1 MNLVERRMLDALRR
15 GRDEYNFVSVKAEF
29 EAEGTRP
36 NEFLR
41 LLELARKAGLKVALK
56 IGGAEAVSDLLV
68 SKLYGVDYII
78 APMVESRY
86 ALTKYVEAVGK
97 VYNQDERTDTEF
109 LFNLETEN
117 TLKCFNEMVPSAV
130 EGDIGV
136 VFGRVDY
143 TLSCGMARG
152 AVDDRRITDDILKV
166 ASICKEK
173 DIPLVVGGSVSEKS
187 VDILE
192 ELRSVHLTRFETR
205 KVVFGADVSRDAAAA
220 SAGIDLAGAFELD
233 WLINKSEYYQRACH
247 EDATRIEMLSKRFNR

>member
-1 MNLVERRMLDALRR
+1 MLDALRR

-56 IGGAEAVSDLLV
+56 IGGAEAVSDLLM
-68 SKLYGVDYII
+68 SKIYGVDYII

-86 ALTKYVEAVGK
+86 ALTKYVEAVTK
-97 VYNQDERTDTEF
+97 VYNKDERIDTEF

-117 TLKCFNEMVPSAV
+117 TLNCFNEMVPSAV
-130 EGDIGV
+130 EGNFGV

-152 AVDDRRITDDILKV
+152 AVDDRRITNDILKV

-173 DIPLVVGGSVSEKS
+173 DLPLVVGGSVSEKS
-187 VDILE
+187 VDILM

-205 KVVFGADVSRDAAAA
+205 KVVFGADAATDAPTA
-220 SAGIDLAGAFELD
+220 SAGIELAGAFELD
-233 WLINKSEYYQRACH
+233 WLINKAEYYQRACH
-247 EDATRIEMLSKRFNR
+247 EDAARIEMLNKRFNR

>member
-15 GRDEYNFVSVKAEF
+15 GRDEYHFVSVKAEF

-97 VYNQDERTDTEF
+97 VYNEDERTDTEF
-109 LFNLETEN
+109 LFNLETDN

-130 EGDIGV
+130 EGNIGV

-205 KVVFGADVSRDAAAA
+205 KVVFGADVARDAAAT

-233 WLINKSEYYQRACH
+233 WLINKAEYYQRACH
-247 EDATRIEMLSKRFNR
+247 EDAPRIEMLSKRFNR